1 MQIDLTQIILAVIT
15 LLFGI
20 VMRYVIPNLKAKT
33 DANQMELLR
42 AAVKTVVYGV
52 EQMYK
57 SKPGQEKK
65 KMVIEEL
72 TKLGYIIDIE
82 NVESTISMLIEA
94 AVKELNIDQ
103 QEHVMVAKING

>member
-1 MQIDLTQIILAVIT
+1 
-15 LLFGI
+15 
-20 VMRYVIPNLKAKT
+20 
-33 DANQMELLR
+33 
-42 AAVKTVVYGV
+42 
-52 EQMYK
+52 
-57 SKPGQEKK
+57 
-65 KMVIEEL
+65 MVIEEL